1 MNKKAFAGLFFLVF
15 LAAFI
20 FRIPGLGLRPMHHDE
35 ANQALKFGA
44 LLEKGEYRY
53 DKEDHHGPS
62 LYYLS
67 LPFARVFGAKT
78 LTSLSERSLRLVTVF
93 YGIGTVLLFL
103 LFTPAIGRAVVFW
116 SALCL
121 AFSPAMVYFSRF
133 YTQETI
139 LVFFLIGFMAFLW
152 RYIMQPSW
160 EWALGAGFFAGMM
173 YATKET
179 SVIAFGTIAG
189 ALALALILRKG
200 EKSQKKDPE
209 KEKNKIKLL
218 LVQTQLLPLHSHFER
233 PSGARQSHPAKSGL
247 LRHFVPRNDNS
258 LNAFVL
264 IHMILALAAAFFAS
278 LVLFTSFFQ
287 NPKGL
292 LDSLLSF
299 RIYFVRAGEG
309 GFHIHPWF
317 YYFQILAFSK
327 GAARLLW
334 SEAFILVLAV
344 AGSVAAFKV
353 RRSEQPHPSFLK
365 FIFFYTVAATAVYS
379 IIPYKTPWNLLPF
392 YAGFILLAGSGA
404 AFIFKACP
412 KKYVRALILL
422 FLAVGFLNL
431 AVESYRANFLFP
443 ADPRS
448 PYVYAQTSPDFL
460 KLIRRVEDL
469 ASFDPDGK
477 KMLIKVIA
485 SPYETWPLP
494 WYLRSF
500 DRVGY
505 WKSTEEAGE
514 IDTPPLI
521 ISSTEEAAKL
531 ESSLKDIYRS
541 EYYGLRPGVL
551 LTLHVRNDLWEKF
564 LKKSHL

>member
-1 MNKKAFAGLFFLVF
+1 
-15 LAAFI
+15 
-20 FRIPGLGLRPMHHDE
+20 
-35 ANQALKFGA
+35 
-44 LLEKGEYRY
+44 
-53 DKEDHHGPS
+53 
-62 LYYLS
+62 
-67 LPFARVFGAKT
+67 
-78 LTSLSERSLRLVTVF
+78 
-93 YGIGTVLLFL
+93 
-103 LFTPAIGRAVVFW
+103 
-116 SALCL
+116 
-121 AFSPAMVYFSRF
+121 
-133 YTQETI
+133 
-139 LVFFLIGFMAFLW
+139 
-152 RYIMQPSW
+152 
-160 EWALGAGFFAGMM
+160 
-173 YATKET
+173 
-179 SVIAFGTIAG
+179 
-189 ALALALILRKG
+189 
-200 EKSQKKDPE
+200 
-209 KEKNKIKLL
+209 
-218 LVQTQLLPLHSHFER
+218 
-233 PSGARQSHPAKSGL
+233 
-247 LRHFVPRNDNS
+247 
-258 LNAFVL
+258 
-264 IHMILALAAAFFAS
+264 MILALAAAFFAS